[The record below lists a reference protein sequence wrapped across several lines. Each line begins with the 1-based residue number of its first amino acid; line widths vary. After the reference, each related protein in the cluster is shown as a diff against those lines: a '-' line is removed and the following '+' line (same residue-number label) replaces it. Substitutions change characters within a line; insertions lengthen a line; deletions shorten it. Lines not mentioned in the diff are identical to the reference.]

1 MTKRPSFTGFQH
13 PDGTRANRVSIFR
26 EFLQESPKD
35 EFSQEFWL
43 EYVQDSESPLGAA
56 WDRIVDTLM
65 EAVTDPT
72 ISNNQV
78 AVEFLHIVC
87 SLAQGAD
94 PRTNIN
100 DVLSPLKYTF
110 QKQMA
115 YDNKVVSQGKFD
127 EAKFWMLGDLEK
139 NGGAKGSKNK
149 IAKDYAIK
157 IKNKF
162 GLTVSAD
169 TIARHWL

>member
-1 MTKRPSFTGFQH
+1 
-13 PDGTRANRVSIFR
+13 
-26 EFLQESPKD
+26 
-35 EFSQEFWL
+35 
-43 EYVQDSESPLGAA
+43 
-56 WDRIVDTLM
+56 
-65 EAVTDPT
+65 
-72 ISNNQV
+72 
-78 AVEFLHIVC
+78 
-87 SLAQGAD
+87 
-94 PRTNIN
+94 
-100 DVLSPLKYTF
+100 
-110 QKQMA
+110 MA